1 MSNEK
6 IQQKFEQAYHS
17 FIEEENYEE
26 ALKRAEILCLLNP
39 QSVEFHH
46 KVAYAYL
53 KQLKWE
59 KAIEAE
65 MKTLELDSTYIPALD
80 LLAHAYGALD
90 NWEKTGFY
98 GHQALVLKDKAIPNL
113 EHEIIPTPAPK
124 NGKRIISF
132 SLFGNN
138 SKYIEPAVLNTQLAP
153 VLFPGWTCRFY
164 VDDSVSA
171 EAIQRFRNNGAEVI
185 KVGAPLDNWPGT
197 MWRFLAI
204 NDPEVEYV
212 IFRDADSIICY
223 RDAAAVS
230 EWIKSGT
237 LFHTIR
243 DSGSHTALI
252 LAGMWGAKAGAVP
265 NMQERIQNFV
275 DEGYPSRHFADQ
287 DFLEK
292 NCGPISVRICLHMT
306 DYLISVMHTK
316 FPASSTLIIKLLSAK
331 GLPALTQRL
340 IMKTVAWQDGRCTPV
355 LRLWSIRTTRSMLF
369 LNLKSAVM

>member
-98 GHQALVLKDKAIPNL
+98 GHQALVLKDKAIPDL
-113 EHEIIPTPAPK
+113 EHEIIPAPAPK

-265 NMQERIQNFV
+265 DMQERIQNFV

-316 FPASSTLIIKLLSAK
+316 FPASSTLIIKSLSAK

-340 IMKTVAWQDGRCTPV
+340 ITKTAVWQDGRCTPV